1 MEGIFLLRSDEICW
15 IFMVWTKL
23 IELERPRGKTE
34 VAIAGFPG
42 VANVGGQVQSYL
54 RSKLDGK
61 PIARLY
67 SEYLLLPGN
76 VAGIL
81 IEPNGEFS
89 LPSVDFNLVTNKKGD
104 SFVLVHSHVQ
114 PLPWGQLEI
123 AHECIDYL
131 KRLGV
136 RRIVIV
142 TGFAKSEEVGRV
154 LVFGNDEEIVQRV
167 KEAGGVENR
176 EIKTIIGLAGAFLAT
191 IKKVGGLSFVSLTGV
206 AEDSSYYD
214 PRASRSV
221 LEILNRV
228 FDLGV
233 DLRDLD
239 EIIEHLEKIRRKV
252 LEELEAQ
259 LSKPSEEESPSYVG

>member
-1 MEGIFLLRSDEICW
+1 M
-15 IFMVWTKL
+15 IFMVWTNL
-23 IELERPRGKTE
+23 VELKRPQRRTE

-54 RSKLDGK
+54 RSKLNGE

-67 SEYLLLPGN
+67 SEHLLLPGN

-89 LPSVDFNLVTNKKGD
+89 LPSIDFNLVTNKKGD
-104 SFVLVHSHVQ
+104 PFILVHSHVQ

-123 AHECIDYL
+123 AHQCIDYL
-131 KRLGV
+131 EGLGV
-136 RRIVIV
+136 KRIVIV
-142 TGFAKSEEVGRV
+142 TGFAKSEDVGKV
-154 LVFGNDEEIVQRV
+154 LVFGNDQEIVRRV
-167 KEAGGVENR
+167 KEAGGIENR

-191 IKKVGGLSFVSLTGV
+191 VKKVGGISFVSLTGV

-221 LEILNRV
+221 LEILNKV

-239 EIIEHLEKIRRKV
+239 EIIERLEKIRRKV
-252 LEELEAQ
+252 LEELEFQ